1 MNFELFVI
9 ATVAVF
15 VIILVIKPFREMLIW
30 FITDIFVP
38 ALKFAFNYLLLY
50 GLKVVKDIF
59 LAHGQLLK
67 NLVVSRAVV
76 FPKNEDLRQER
87 DKAMNRKT

>member
-9 ATVAVF
+9 AFVSVI

-30 FITDIFVP
+30 FITDIIVP
-38 ALKFAFNYLLLY
+38 ACKFLFNYFMLY
-50 GLKVVKDIF
+50 GLKIIKDIF
-59 LAHGQLLK
+59 MSHAHLIK
-67 NLVVSRAVV
+67 NLFVSRAVV
-76 FPKNEDLRQER
+76 FPKNEDLRKER